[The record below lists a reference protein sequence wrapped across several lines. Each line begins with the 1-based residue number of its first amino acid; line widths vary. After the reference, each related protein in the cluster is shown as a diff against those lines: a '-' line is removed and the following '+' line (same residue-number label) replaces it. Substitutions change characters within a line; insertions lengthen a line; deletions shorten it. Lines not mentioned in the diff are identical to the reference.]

1 MEPPCFDVI
10 YKTLLSWYG
19 PQGWFPLVELHERNG
34 VNPTKSGSINGY
46 HPGDYSY
53 PKNREQQFEICV
65 GCILTQ
71 NTSWP
76 NVERALLN
84 LKKMDALT
92 PDGLATLSLD
102 TLKETIRPAGYYNQK
117 ARYLKAFVSFFNSL
131 GERTPT
137 RKALLAVTGI
147 GEETADAILLYSF
160 RQPVF
165 VADTYSRRI
174 FRALGLMGEKGSYQ
188 TIKSLVENNFK
199 GNYKEYQEFHALL
212 VEHAKRFYTR
222 TREVVTDPLLCVV
235 EG

>member
-1 MEPPCFDVI
+1 MERSRFKVI
-10 YKTLLSWYG
+10 YKTLFSWYG

-53 PKNREQQFEICV
+53 PKNREQQFEIGV

-71 NTSWP
+71 NTAWP

-84 LKKMDALT
+84 LKKQGALT
-92 PDGLATLSLD
+92 PNGLNDLSLATV
-102 TLKETIRPAGYYNQK
+102 KEAIRPAGYYNQK
-117 ARYLKAFVSFFNSL
+117 AKYLKAFVAFFNAIGSKTP
-131 GERTPT
+131 ER
-137 RKALLAVTGI
+137 KELLAVKGI

-165 VADTYSRRI
+165 VVDTYSKRI
-174 FRALGLMGEKGSYQ
+174 FRALGFIGEKDSYQ
-188 TIKSLVENNFK
+188 KIKGLVENNFK
-199 GNYKEYQEFHALL
+199 GNYKEYQELHALL
-212 VEHAKRFYTR
+212 VEHAKRYYTR
-222 TREVVTDPLLCVV
+222 TPEKVTDPLLSVV